1 MHGAASA
8 ALFLRTAACLRQKR
22 ARICRNHSHMHAL
35 KCTYVQSLYPRAKRS
50 VTAVSGTNSRHTDT
64 MTHTTCTVS
73 TGNEE

>member
-1 MHGAASA
+1 
-8 ALFLRTAACLRQKR
+8 
-22 ARICRNHSHMHAL
+22 MHAL

-73 TGNEE
+73 TKNEE

>member
-8 ALFLRTAACLRQKR
+8 APPFYYRGALNAKQAH
-22 ARICRNHSHMHAL
+22 ICRNHSHIHTL

-50 VTAVSGTNSRHTDT
+50 VTAVNGTNSRHTDT

-73 TGNEE
+73 TKNEE

>member
-1 MHGAASA
+1 
-8 ALFLRTAACLRQKR
+8 
-22 ARICRNHSHMHAL
+22 MHAL

-73 TGNEE
+73 TKNENKNIPQRRRKTAPTP